1 MNPRRTKFLLLGL
14 VLVVVLA
21 VAIVAIALRSLDL
34 RRVAD
39 VVGERVKAATGREF
53 AIKGPLRVRLF
64 PTLAIAAS
72 DVHIGNAPWGSR
84 PDMLRLRRAEAEIA
98 FWPLLR
104 GRVEIRRF
112 VLVGPDLLLETDQ
125 AGSGNWVLQPP
136 GEKPADDSPTT
147 GGAPAIGLD
156 QLRVEDARI
165 AYRDGKTG
173 RETRID
179 VPQLAIDG
187 AGDATRI
194 AGALSLRGQ
203 RVRVEATTSRLEALA
218 AGAAAVPIDLVATVD
233 GATAAVKGT
242 VSQAG
247 QVDVTV
253 TGEVTTTAGLSR
265 LADTSLNVPLPLKT
279 SARVRGGGDV
289 YVLDPLDLTV
299 AGQAIGGRAAIKLA
313 GARPAFDVSMASPS
327 LDLARL
333 MPGTDTRPQPAPPRS
348 SRRWLFG
355 EEPLPLDG
363 LGLVDARVEARVE
376 RLVLPNAVPL
386 QAVHLVL
393 VARDRKLEVSPLAFT
408 LARGPVTGK
417 IALDAAGSGAP
428 RLKTKLDGAG
438 IRLEE
443 LAAAT
448 GRTGQVSGGETS
460 VAVDLGGAGSSLR
473 RLAATASGIVQ
484 IVVGPAQL
492 AATALDI
499 GGDTLTKL
507 LDIVNPFRKSDAT
520 TELRCAVV
528 RLPLRDGVA
537 KIERSVAYETS
548 KITMVMAGLVD
559 LREETLDLAIRP
571 SVTQGL
577 RIGVANLAELVRVTG
592 PLMEPHIGLDTMGAA
607 RQAASIGAA
616 VATGGL
622 SLLGEAVLKGA
633 IDPHPCQSALAAGPP
648 VSTGA
653 SKPDK
658 SGPVKGFIR
667 GLLK

>member
-1 MNPRRTKFLLLGL
+1 MKFLLLGIGL
-14 VLVVVLA
+14 TVVIA
-21 VAIVAIALRSLDL
+21 VAVAAIALSSLDL
-34 RRVAD
+34 GRVAG
-39 VVGERVKAATGREF
+39 VVGERVKAASGREF
-53 AIKGPLRVRLF
+53 AIKGPLTVRLF
-64 PTLAIAAS
+64 PSLAIAAS

-98 FWPLLR
+98 IWPLLR

-112 VLVGPDLLLETDQ
+112 VLVGPDLLLETDRT
-125 AGSGNWVLQPP
+125 GTGNWILQPP
-136 GEKPADDSPTT
+136 GTADDSPGT
-147 GGAPAIGLD
+147 GNALAIGLD
-156 QLRVEDARI
+156 QLRIDDARI
-165 AYRDGKTG
+165 VYRDGKTA
-173 RETRID
+173 RETRVD
-179 VPQLAIDG
+179 VEQLSIDG

-194 AGALSLRGQ
+194 TGALSVRGQ

-218 AGAAAVPIDLVATVD
+218 AGAAEVPINLVATVD

-247 QVDVTV
+247 QVVDVTV
-253 TGEVTTTAGLSR
+253 TGEVTTTASLSR
-265 LADTSLNVPLPLKT
+265 LADTDLNVPLPLKT
-279 SARVRGGGDV
+279 SARVRGGGDA

-299 AGQAIGGRAAIKLA
+299 SGQAIGGRVAIKLA

-333 MPGTDTRPQPAPPRS
+333 VPSADGRSQPVPPPA
-348 SRRWLFG
+348 SRRWLFS
-355 EEPLPLDG
+355 EDSLPIDR
-363 LGLVDARVEARVE
+363 LGLVDARVEAHVE

-408 LARGPVTGK
+408 LARGPATGK
-417 IALDAAGSGAP
+417 IALDATGSGAP
-428 RLKTKLDGAG
+428 RLKIKLDGAG

-460 VAVDLGGAGSSLR
+460 VAVDLAGAGGSLR
-473 RLAATASGIVQ
+473 RLAATASGNVQ

-499 GGDTLTKL
+499 GGDTLPKL
-507 LDIVNPFRKSDAT
+507 LDIVNPFRKSDPT

-528 RLPLRDGVA
+528 RLPLHDGVA

-548 KITMVMAGLVD
+548 KINMVTAGLVD

-571 SVTQGL
+571 SVNQGL

-592 PLMEPHIGLDTMGAA
+592 PLMEPRIGLDTMGAA
-607 RQAASIGAA
+607 RQTVSIGAA

-633 IDPHPCQSALAAGPP
+633 IDPHPCQSALAAGTP

-658 SGPVKGFIR
+658 PGPVQGFIR

>member
-1 MNPRRTKFLLLGL
+1 MKFLLLGL
-14 VLVVVLA
+14 ALVVVIA
-21 VAIVAIALRSLDL
+21 VAVAAIALRSLDL
-34 RRVAD
+34 RRVAEL
-39 VVGERVKAATGREF
+39 VGERVKAASGREF
-53 AIKGPLRVRLF
+53 AIKGPLGVRLF
-64 PTLAIAAS
+64 PSLAIAAG

-104 GRVEIRRF
+104 GRIEIRRF
-112 VLVGPDLLLETDQ
+112 ILVGPDLLLETDQ
-125 AGSGNWVLQPP
+125 AGTGNWILQPP
-136 GEKPADDSPTT
+136 GEKPADDSS

-173 RETRID
+173 RETRVD
-179 VPQLAIDG
+179 VQQLSLDG

-194 AGALSLRGQ
+194 AGALSVSGQ
-203 RVRVEATTSRLEALA
+203 RLRVEATTSRLEALA
-218 AGAAAVPIDLVATVD
+218 AGAAEVPIDLVVTVD
-233 GATAAVKGT
+233 GATATVKGT
-242 VSQAG
+242 VSRAG
-247 QVDVTV
+247 QLDVMV
-253 TGEVTTTAGLSR
+253 TGDVTTTTSLSR
-265 LADTSLNVPLPLKT
+265 LADTNLNVPLPLKA
-279 SARVRGGGDV
+279 SARVRGGGDA

-299 AGQAIGGRAAIKLA
+299 AGQAIGGRVAIKLA
-313 GARPAFDVSMASPS
+313 AARPAFDVSMASPS
-327 LDLARL
+327 LDLTRL
-333 MPGTDTRPQPAPPRS
+333 VPRADAKQQPAPPPS

-355 EEPLPLDG
+355 EDPLPVDG
-363 LGLVDARVEARVE
+363 LGMIDARLEARIG
-376 RLVLPNAVPL
+376 RLVLPNALPL

-393 VARDRKLEVSPLAFT
+393 VARNRKLEVAPLAFT
-408 LARGPVTGK
+408 LARGEVTGMV
-417 IALDAAGSGAP
+417 ALDPTGSGAP
-428 RLKTKLDGAG
+428 GLKAKIDGAG

-448 GRTGQVSGGETS
+448 GRTGQISGGETS
-460 VAVDLGGAGSSLR
+460 VAVDLTGTGGSLR
-473 RLAATASGIVQ
+473 RLAATASGTVR
-484 IVVGPAQL
+484 IVVGPAHL
-492 AATALDI
+492 AANALDV

-507 LDIVNPFRKSDAT
+507 LDIVNPFRKSDTT

-528 RLPLRDGVA
+528 RLPLRDGLV

-548 KITMVMAGLVD
+548 KINVVMAGLVD

-592 PLMEPHIGLDTMGAA
+592 PLMEPRIGLDTMGAA
-607 RQAASIGAA
+607 RQAVSVGAA

-622 SLLGEAVLKGA
+622 SLLGEAALRGA
-633 IDPHPCQSALAAGPP
+633 IDPHPCQSALAAGTPASP
-648 VSTGA
+648 GA

-658 SGPVKGFIR
+658 SEPVKGFIR